1 MSRLSRF
8 QPSQSSKCFRHEG
21 CECADGFHGPICEFR
36 DEHHEEKQECS
47 LQCENGGTC
56 RNGSKDVSFIENF
69 GPDLVEYAE
78 EHDEVYQHCVCPE
91 GFFGVKCEHEV
102 EICPGNDFVCMHG
115 SKCVPSDAPGETYK
129 RDCDEGFTPN
139 HRVAGR
145 HCQHKSTDICTK
157 GGTPGAGRANF
168 AFCVNGGQ
176 CKDYVNENQK

>member
-1 MSRLSRF
+1 MCRRLCPSKSRKAQSFWLHRRF
-8 QPSQSSKCFRHEG
+8 VARTKPS
-21 CECADGFHGPICEFR
+21 
-36 DEHHEEKQECS
+36 KQIRPTQQ
-47 LQCENGGTC
+47 LVPRMGRAHATC

-115 SKCVPSDAPGETYK
+115 SKCVPSDAPGETYEC
-129 RDCDEGFTPN
+129 DCDEGFTPSQ
-139 HRVAGR
+139 RVAGKY
-145 HCQHKSTDICTK
+145 CQYKSTDICTK
-157 GGTPGAGRANF
+157 GGTLGVGIAMH